1 MRKTYLPIL
10 IVLSLLGGCA
20 GTTTKTPSEQAKALS
35 QWNDAR
41 SSVLIGLAGDEYKNQ
56 SFDKSRETIDEA
68 LKLSPTNAPAHVLSA
83 RLYIE
88 QGQLEAAERDLA
100 VAQQLDPAD
109 AEADY
114 LSGIVYERWQQ
125 PQRALDFY
133 QLACDKAPAEL
144 AYLIAK
150 AETLVSLHRSADA
163 LTLLQAKVVYF
174 DHSGVIRDE
183 VGLLLMGEG
192 KYDQASEILR
202 RASILEPDDLTIQE
216 HLGMSLYYAARYV
229 DAVEV
234 LTPLVQNDHFTKRA
248 DLWLTLGECHLNIG
262 ETSQAVTNFQQ
273 ATQQLPTSPT
283 IWLSLAKAQLQA
295 DNLHGAQIALRRSL
309 SLDANNSQ
317 THLLFGYLYL
327 RQSNVAQALGEFSRA
342 SRLDPS
348 DTVSLCMVGLALEK
362 LGRSQQAQAFY
373 ERALQLDPTDEM
385 ANQLM
390 ARGNSHE

>member
-1 MRKTYLPIL
+1 M
-10 IVLSLLGGCA
+10 GGCA
-20 GTTTKTPSEQAKALS
+20 GTTKKSPSEQAKALS

-56 SFDKSRETIDEA
+56 SFDKSRQTIDEA
-68 LKLSPTNAPAHVLSA
+68 LKISPNIAAAHVLSA

-125 PQRALDFY
+125 PQRALEFY
-133 QLACDKAPAEL
+133 QLACDKSPAEL

-150 AETLVSLHRSADA
+150 AETLVSLNRSADA
-163 LTLLQAKVVYF
+163 LALLQAKVVYF

-183 VGLLLMGEG
+183 VGLLLMGQG

-202 RASILEPDDLTIQE
+202 RASILSPDELTIRE
-216 HLGMSLYYAARYV
+216 HLGMALYYAAQYM
-229 DAVEV
+229 DAIEV
-234 LTPLVQNDHFTKRA
+234 LNPLVKDDHFSKRA
-248 DLWLTLGECHLNIG
+248 DLWLTLGECHLNVG
-262 ETSQAVTNFQQ
+262 ESSQAVTDLQQ
-273 ATQQLPTSPT
+273 ATQQLPTSPAV
-283 IWLSLAKAQLQA
+283 WLSLAKAQLQSE
-295 DNLHGAQIALRRSL
+295 NLHGAEIALRRSL

-317 THLLFGYLYL
+317 AHLLFGYLHL
-327 RQSNVAQALGEFSRA
+327 LQSNVPQALGEFSRA

-348 DTVSLCMVGLALEK
+348 DTVSLCMVGLSLQK

-373 ERALQLDPTDEM
+373 ERALQLDPADEM
-385 ANQLM
+385 AIQLM
-390 ARGNSHE
+390 AQGNSHE